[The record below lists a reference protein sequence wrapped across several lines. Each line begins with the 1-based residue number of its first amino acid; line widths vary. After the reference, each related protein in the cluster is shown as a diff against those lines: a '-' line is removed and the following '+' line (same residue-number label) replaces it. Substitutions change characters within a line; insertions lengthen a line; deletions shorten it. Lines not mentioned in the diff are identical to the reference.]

1 MQSLIFKVE
10 TINLPGGHILAFG
23 LYVGFRFQTN
33 KQTNPKLSS
42 VMRIHYNTLF
52 GGESLPKMKQTLHCF
67 SWKYSKLGLVDGVL
81 TSRVTPHFQ
90 CVFEN
95 MNLSE

>member
-1 MQSLIFKVE
+1 MHLDCMWGLDFK
-10 TINLPGGHILAFG
+10 
-23 LYVGFRFQTN
+23 QTN
-33 KQTNPKLSS
+33 KPQTSC

-67 SWKYSKLGLVDGVL
+67 SWKYTKLRLVGGVL